1 MGASVFCLDHLLR
14 KSNIKCNTKSV
25 AMACAE
31 RYNQINKRGGNMVFE
46 WDEEKNK
53 TNLKKHG
60 IDFETAAFVFC
71 DNDRLEYYDEEH
83 STLEDRFITIGEIK
97 EVLIVLVVV
106 YTERK
111 EAIRI
116 ISARKANNRERREYY
131 GR

>member
-1 MGASVFCLDHLLR
+1 
-14 KSNIKCNTKSV
+14 
-25 AMACAE
+25 
-31 RYNQINKRGGNMVFE
+31 MVFE

-116 ISARKANNRERREYY
+116 ISARKANNRERREHY